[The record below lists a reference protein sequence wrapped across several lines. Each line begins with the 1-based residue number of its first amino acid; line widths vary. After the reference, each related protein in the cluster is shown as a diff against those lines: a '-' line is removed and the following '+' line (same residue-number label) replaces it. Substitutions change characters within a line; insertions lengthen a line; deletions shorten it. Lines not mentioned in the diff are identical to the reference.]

1 MLIEIYENIVNEDG
15 SRTQGRPVVEIRC
28 KGDGTPGEITYLE
41 ACNAI
46 FQNKRNPYLK
56 RLILDD
62 MDKSLL
68 ESLLKESF
76 FVPVERKVDSSGAV
90 SIKGVDI
97 PPWSREAMEF
107 IMKYKIQHVCFQKLC
122 GRIIEL

>member
-1 MLIEIYENIVNEDG
+1 MLIEIYENIINEDG
-15 SRTQGRPVVEIRC
+15 SRTEGRAVVEVRC

-41 ACNAI
+41 TCNAI
-46 FQNKRNPYLK
+46 FQNKRNTHFK
-56 RLILDD
+56 RLILDE

-68 ESLLKESF
+68 ESLLNKSF
-76 FVPVERKVDSSGAV
+76 FIPVERKVDSNGAV
-90 SIKGVDI
+90 RIEGVDI
-97 PPWSREAMEF
+97 PAWTREAMKF